1 MNDASRAPLRREHYG
16 PRPRGRQLARKKEK
30 AVQQD
35 GGAQDRLA
43 ERHPF
48 VLIANHQLSEKHP
61 APKTPRSILTSRRVA
76 RVRNFTSVRGPMGF
90 HCAPDERPQCSE
102 YISRPASLW
111 SILFVLSSAY
121 LASNRVRVCARART
135 N

>member
-1 MNDASRAPLRREHYG
+1 M
-16 PRPRGRQLARKKEK
+16 
-30 AVQQD
+30 QQD